1 MRKIIYALGGITLML
16 TVGCNGDFLKI
27 DPAFAAPLVEK
38 GAAITTTMG
47 LKALVSDA
55 EGFEK
60 VKAVVKPV
68 QEIIDTTVIPIIKG
82 VDLADVTRATADKA
96 LALLNEKIP
105 QEIKGVIQLAVNGAM
120 TLLKMP
126 DNPATKLEPGQVEI
140 ILALFRGI
148 GTGASAFIAW
158 GGPGAKAL
166 GDIPVVLEIT
176 WAGGR
181 CP

>member
-1 MRKIIYALGGITLML
+1 MRKIIYALGGITLMMS
-16 TVGCNGDFLKI
+16 VGCNGDFLKI
-27 DPAFAAPLVEK
+27 DSAFAAPLVEK
-38 GAAITTTMG
+38 GAAITTTLG

-68 QEIIDTTVIPIIKG
+68 QEIIETSVIPIIKG
-82 VDLADVTRATADKA
+82 GDLADVTRATADKA

-105 QEIKGVIQLAVNGAM
+105 PEIKGVIQLAVNGALA
-120 TLLKMP
+120 LLKMP
-126 DNPATKLEPGQVEI
+126 DNPATKLEPGQAEI

-148 GTGASAFIAW
+148 GTGASAFIVW
-158 GGPGAKAL
+158 GGPGAKGL

-176 WAGGR
+176 WAGGKG
-181 CP
+181 P